1 MPPRKLTRQYQL
13 WRDRLATIE
22 PGSPLQELQ
31 RRFDASY
38 STVHKWVRHFGYTI
52 CDLRG
57 QTPSWADWTEVDWR
71 QSNVAIARALNVS
84 RERVRQVRL
93 KIGQAK
99 VPARSARRS
108 RAAYEECLGAAS
120 AHRDYAPMLEAIGQ

>member
-1 MPPRKLTRQYQL
+1 MPPRKLTRQYRL
-13 WRDRLATIE
+13 WRDRLATIQ
-22 PGSPLQELQ
+22 PGLPLQELQ

-57 QTPSWADWTEVDWR
+57 QTPSWVDWTEVDWR

-93 KIGQAK
+93 EIGEPK
-99 VPARSARRS
+99 VLDRTGSRSQVVQRLLA
-108 RAAYEECLGAAS
+108 G
-120 AHRDYAPMLEAIGQ
+120 